1 MIPHNSNLSTRE
13 KIVLSSI
20 IAYPYSNDVDIANN
34 SGIKHSTFATV
45 KKRLIKNKMFM
56 KIYFPNFAA
65 LNAEIF
71 SINTREISTYSSSQN
86 IDPNIINEFGFH
98 HNEENLLIT
107 GIDGNIAIGVSIVRN
122 YSDLLRN
129 HWKFD
134 RIARKSDTIF
144 NFQHNLSIPIS
155 HSTFHRVLD
164 FSRSVPQLLDV
175 EIAPIQPKPLFR
187 PLENPLSITKLGWE
201 IYLAFLD
208 NPGFSPKNISN
219 LLDKPRTT
227 TTRWL
232 RSFLQSGLLT
242 PQIVPNLR
250 KLGYKLCLIMH
261 LEVFSTMIKH
271 EEEVPK
277 IIDEIISPEFLV
289 HSYKNVLFTSMFSS
303 FDDVRNAEEELAF
316 RINKMDIKFKIVYR
330 FLFSIPNIRF
340 LIALD
345 RSLGQIAKNL
355 GIPKSV
361 PTTLSLNQKQI

>member
-1 MIPHNSNLSTRE
+1 MITHNSNLSSRE
-13 KIVLSSI
+13 RIVLSSI

-34 SGIKHSTFATV
+34 AGIKHSTFATI
-45 KKRLIKNKMFM
+45 KKRLIENKLFM
-56 KIYFPNFAA
+56 KIYFPNFTG

-71 SINTREISTYSSSQN
+71 SITAREMTTSSSQN
-86 IDPNIINEFGFH
+86 IDSNIIKEFEFHRNED
-98 HNEENLLIT
+98 NVLIT

-134 RIARKSDTIF
+134 RIARKSNIIF
-144 NFQHNLSIPIS
+144 NFQHNLSIPMS

-164 FSRSVPQLLDV
+164 FSRSVPRLLDV
-175 EIAPIQPKPLFR
+175 DIAPTQPKPLFR
-187 PLENPLSITKLGWE
+187 PLKNPLSITKLGWE
-201 IYLAFLD
+201 IYLAILN

-232 RSFLQSGLLT
+232 RSFLHSGLLT
-242 PQIVPNLR
+242 PRIVPNLR

-261 LEVFSTMIKH
+261 LEVFLTMIKH
-271 EEEVPK
+271 QEEVTK

-289 HSYKNVLFTSMFSS
+289 HSYKNILFISMFSS

-316 RINKMDIKFKIVYR
+316 RINKMDINFNIVYR
-330 FLFSIPNIRF
+330 FLFSLPNIRF

-345 RSLGQIAKNL
+345 RSLGQIAENL

-361 PTTLSLNQKQI
+361 STTLSLNTK